1 MNRLIN
7 AIVAAT
13 LLLLS
18 GNAMAV
24 MVNDQLYGSSAYSL
38 DDIEVAIQA
47 LQDDVSSRKDKKRL
61 KKARRLDRKIER
73 LVYKVDSAIVS
84 GKEKKLRKKSK
95 KLKRKEVKLLA
106 LLDGYLPNLDEL
118 LQNGNVFTTNNLL
131 LAGEIPPLQP
141 DTFLTQPDLVSVPST
156 GNSGENTPPGT
167 VTGLGTSSIATGAI
181 PEPPLFA
188 LLSLGFAG
196 LMFRNRRSRQ

>member
-24 MVNDQLYGSSAYSL
+24 MMNDQLYGSSAYSL
-38 DDIEVAIQA
+38 DDIDVAIQA

-84 GKEKKLRKKSK
+84 GL
-95 KLKRKEVKLLA
+95 
-106 LLDGYLPNLDEL
+106 
-118 LQNGNVFTTNNLL
+118 
-131 LAGEIPPLQP
+131 
-141 DTFLTQPDLVSVPST
+141 
-156 GNSGENTPPGT
+156 
-167 VTGLGTSSIATGAI
+167 
-181 PEPPLFA
+181 
-188 LLSLGFAG
+188 
-196 LMFRNRRSRQ
+196 